1 MKGKLRRMHRA
12 LALTLAAVV
21 YNNLT
26 NLLPQGLHDVAYV
39 PLNLSAGAAV
49 ALAAWWWLRLDR
61 QSVGLPKGAVLKG
74 LKWGTAAGLAIAV
87 PLYVV
92 LAVPPAREVLGGD
105 ARAQELTV
113 AALLYATVVRIPLG
127 TALFEEWVFRG
138 VLYGAWLRSAGPRTA
153 WLVPSAAFG
162 LWHIAPSLEALAAN
176 RPDAG
181 VALAIGF
188 VAGSVIAT
196 AAAGLLF
203 TALRVRSGGVIAPVV
218 AHGLINSLAL
228 LVAWLAR

>member
-1 MKGKLRRMHRA
+1 MHTA

-21 YNNLT
+21 YSNVT
-26 NLLPQGLHDVAYV
+26 NLLPQGLHDVTYV
-39 PLNLSAGAAV
+39 PLNLAAGAAV

-61 QSVGLPKGAVLKG
+61 QSLGLPKGAVLTG
-74 LKWGTAAGLAIAV
+74 LKWGTAAGLAIAA
-87 PLYVV
+87 PLYVA
-92 LAVPPAREVLGGD
+92 LAVPAARDVLGGD

-127 TALFEEWVFRG
+127 TALFEEWIFRG
-138 VLYGAWLRSAGPRTA
+138 VLYGAWLRSAGPRAA

-162 LWHIAPSLEALAAN
+162 LWHIVPSLELSDAN
-176 RPDAG
+176 WPDAQVAI
-181 VALAIGF
+181 VALF
-188 VAGSVIAT
+188 VAGSIVAT

-228 LVAWLAR
+228 LAAWLAG

>member
-1 MKGKLRRMHRA
+1 MHKA

-26 NLLPQGLHDVAYV
+26 NLLPQGLHDAAYV
-39 PLNLSAGAAV
+39 PLNLAAGAAV

-61 QSVGLPKGAVLKG
+61 QSVGLTKGAVLRG
-74 LKWGTAAGLAIAV
+74 LKWGAAPGLAVAV
-87 PLYVV
+87 PLYLA
-92 LAVPPAREVLGGD
+92 LAVPVAREVLGGD

-138 VLYGAWLRSAGPRTA
+138 VLYGAWLRSAGPRAA

-162 LWHIAPSLEALAAN
+162 LWHVAPSLELLHAN
-176 RPDAG
+176 RPDAD
-181 VALAIGF
+181 VAIAALV
-188 VAGSVIAT
+188 VAGSIIAT

-203 TALRVRSGGVIAPVV
+203 TALRVRSGHVIAPVV

-228 LVAWLAR
+228 LAAWLAR